1 MSTQQGSIH
10 VFTAQ
15 EVAKHN
21 TENDCW
27 IIVNEKVY
35 DVTKFLAEHPGG
47 KKVLVRVA
55 GTDASKQFAQF
66 HNVEAVLKQFSRLH
80 IGDIGDPQAVKPVEA
95 PAAVQEEEE
104 EEDDGPQS
112 PLHIGKSFGDLVPFA
127 DPLWYQDYWSPY
139 YNDSHRKVRA
149 ATRAFVEKELMP
161 YIHEWDEAKK
171 IPKEVYL
178 KCAKAGILGACAGA
192 PWPEVARELPTPG
205 NVAYD
210 EWDAF
215 HELIVHDELSRVGSG
230 GVVWGI
236 CGLGIGLPPVVNF
249 ASDELKKK
257 VIPPVLRGEKHIC
270 LCITEP
276 YAGSDV
282 ANIKTTAKLT
292 EDGKHLIVN
301 GEKKWITNGVFADYF
316 TVAVRTGGEGM
327 GGISILL
334 IERGP
339 GVTTRQ
345 MNCSGMWASGTAYV
359 TFEDVKV
366 PVENMIG
373 KMNKGFK
380 IIMANFT
387 HERMG
392 IVIEANRFSRVC
404 YEEASKYAHKRR
416 TFGKKL
422 VEHPVIRAKLANM
435 AHRIEACHAWME
447 SLIAQTQYM
456 PHVLAAIRLGGPV
469 ALLKAN
475 ATQTFEYCA
484 REAAQ
489 IFGGLSYTRGGQGE
503 KVERLV
509 REVRA
514 YAIPG
519 GSEEIMLDLGI
530 RQSTKVHQV
539 MGAKL

>member
-1 MSTQQGSIH
+1 MATQQGNIH
-10 VFTAQ
+10 LFTVE
-15 EVAKHN
+15 EVAR
-21 TENDCW
+21 
-27 IIVNEKVY
+27 VY
-35 DVTKFLAEHPGG
+35 DITKFLGSHPGG
-47 KKVLVRVA
+47 KKILVRVA

-66 HNVEAVLKQFSRLH
+66 HNVEVVLKQYSKDLY
-80 IGDIGDPQAVKPVEA
+80 IGDIGDSRA
-95 PAAVQEEEE
+95 PNQMITGPATVAQSEE

-112 PLHIGKSFGDLVPFA
+112 PLHIGKSFGDMVPFA
-127 DPLWYQDYWSPY
+127 DPMWYQDYWSPY

-149 ATRAFVEKELMP
+149 ATRTFVEKELMP
-161 YIHEWDEAKK
+161 YVHEWDEAKK

-178 KCAKAGILGACAGA
+178 KCAQAGLLGACAGA
-192 PWPEVARELPTPG
+192 PWPEEARNLPTPG
-205 NVAYD
+205 GIPHED
-210 EWDAF
+210 WDAF
-215 HELIVHDELSRVGSG
+215 HELIVHDEISRVGSG
-230 GVVWGI
+230 GVVWGL
-236 CGLGIGLPPVVNF
+236 CGGLGIGLPPVVGF
-249 ASDELKKK
+249 AKDSIKKK
-257 VIPPVLRGEKHIC
+257 VIPQVLKGEKFIC

-282 ANIKTTAKLT
+282 ANIRTSAKLSD
-292 EDGKHLIVN
+292 DGKFYIVN

-327 GGISILL
+327 GGVSILL

-366 PVENMIG
+366 PVENVIG
-373 KMNKGFK
+373 KINKGFK

-404 YEEASKYAHKRR
+404 FEEAMKYAQKRK

-435 AHRIEACHAWME
+435 AHKIEACHSWME
-447 SLIAQTQYM
+447 ALIAQTQYM
-456 PHVLAAIRLGGPV
+456 PHQLAAIRIGGPV

-475 ATQTFEYCA
+475 ATQTFEFCA

-489 IFGGLSYTRGGQGE
+489 IFGGLSYSRGGQGE